1 MGRKTIWTHTLCNGE
16 IDTKTRTCLKC
27 GYIWSRSHFFLDP
40 YGIRPIIVHTETEPT
55 TYWTFIDK
63 IPIMGPYATEV
74 AKRLPN
80 WPRWLRVVSVV
91 VTYTIIGLI
100 LFFLIK
106 GCIN

>member
-1 MGRKTIWTHTLCNGE
+1 
-16 IDTKTRTCLKC
+16 
-27 GYIWSRSHFFLDP
+27 LDP